1 MQKKDFFIGFAIGI
15 VAAALGA
22 YIMVASLTHYNLFT
36 DYKKLQE
43 EELLGKVITLGS
55 VLNIILF
62 FILIKK
68 NKELM
73 ARGIV
78 LATIILTLFT
88 MFI

>member
-1 MQKKDFFIGFAIGI
+1 MQKKDLFIGFIIGL
-15 VAAALGA
+15 VAATLGA
-22 YIMVASLTHYNLFT
+22 YIMVESLTHYNLFT

-55 VLNIILF
+55 ILNIILF
-62 FILIKK
+62 FVLIKK